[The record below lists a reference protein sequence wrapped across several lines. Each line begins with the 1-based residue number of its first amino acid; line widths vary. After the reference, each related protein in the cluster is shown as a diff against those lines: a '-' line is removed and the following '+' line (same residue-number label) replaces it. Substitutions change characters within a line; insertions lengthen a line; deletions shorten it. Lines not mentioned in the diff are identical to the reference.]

1 MEPVD
6 PAFENWDIDKLRYH
20 LTEEVPESLTKIFPD
35 KNLPFPRELIE
46 DIGEEH
52 LDFLAE
58 VFQLEDHRRYTN
70 WSVTFL
76 CINGDFLQRG
86 GDYKVASR
94 MIKEMGR
101 WVAKGIP
108 QQPLFLMLAK
118 AYENDQCIG
127 RTGKTMKEELVDFD
141 REQRARYKS
150 AGGDLSFISK
160 WISELEHRLN
170 EVASDKTKAQIF
182 SQTLNWVDEVGL
194 ISYLREFKQRA
205 DRDLQSLYMI
215 KDSVIPQ
222 DGKSENLAQEV
233 IVCATGILDL
243 MEQYTGK
250 RSPSEAVDLLWEWG
264 IEIDPQTIKKRAN

>member
-1 MEPVD
+1 M
-6 PAFENWDIDKLRYH
+6 
-20 LTEEVPESLTKIFPD
+20 TEEVPESLTKIFPD

-108 QQPLFLMLAK
+108 QQPLFLMLAN
-118 AYENDQCIG
+118 AYYNDQCIG
-127 RTGKTMKEELVDFD
+127 RTGETIKKEMVDFD
-141 REQRARYKS
+141 REQRERYKS
-150 AGGDLSFISK
+150 AGGDISFISRR
-160 WISELEHRLN
+160 ISELGLPPKTPSAN
-170 EVASDKTKAQIF
+170 AASTSPPTSYAQRW
-182 SQTLNWVDEVGL
+182 TTT
-194 ISYLREFKQRA
+194 
-205 DRDLQSLYMI
+205 
-215 KDSVIPQ
+215 P
-222 DGKSENLAQEV
+222 
-233 IVCATGILDL
+233 ATPWSDC
-243 MEQYTGK
+243 
-250 RSPSEAVDLLWEWG
+250 
-264 IEIDPQTIKKRAN
+264 